1 MAGPGKGNVDELLAA
16 SFKELALLQPIEKI
30 TIKEI
35 TDKAGVIRPTFYNHF
50 QDKYELLEW
59 IIRKETLDPI
69 KPLVQAGMIDEAL
82 LLIFTALERDKEF
95 YMKASRLE
103 GQNSF
108 GSIVQGCIQK
118 LLLDI
123 MKDHKMFLTPKNLWI
138 TPEHIAEYYAQ
149 SMCYVVMSWIK
160 SGMAVTP
167 REIVDIYNYIIT
179 HSMQEV
185 LAVSYTHLDIKDP
198 KGEYVCFPK
207 ECVWFMDVS

>member
-1 MAGPGKGNVDELLAA
+1 MTGQGKGNVDELLAE
-16 SFKELALLQPIEKI
+16 SFKELACIQPIEKI

-59 IIRKETLDPI
+59 IIMKEVLEPMR
-69 KPLVQAGMIDEAL
+69 PLVQAGMLDEAL
-82 LLIFTALERDKEF
+82 TLVFTSLERDKEF

-108 GSIVQGCIQK
+108 ESIVRDCISK
-118 LLLDI
+118 VLLEV
-123 MKDHKMFLTPKNLWI
+123 MKDHSMFRTPKNRWI

-149 SMCYVVMSWIK
+149 SMCYIVMTWIK
-160 SGMAVTP
+160 SNMAIPPKEMV
-167 REIVDIYNYIIT
+167 EVYNYIIK

-185 LAVSYTHLDIKDP
+185 LDRI
-198 KGEYVCFPK
+198 
-207 ECVWFMDVS
+207 